1 MTDTHS
7 KPSPNKN
14 PAPSY
19 KSSLMQ
25 SVIGL
30 VIFAIITA
38 GVVSFTR
45 LMTAERIDENR
56 ALAQAKILYD
66 LAPAS
71 DYQLDLD
78 NPIELP
84 AAPQL
89 GHNQP
94 FTVYLAYKNG
104 QPALIILPLTAP
116 DGYTGDINLLMALS
130 LQGEIKGVRIL
141 EHRETPGLGDR
152 IEERKSNWV
161 KRFEGRSLNNPNLDG
176 WAVKKDGGEF
186 DQFTGATITPR
197 AVVNVIKRSL
207 LWWQDS
213 DPLLLKTSSEKQPNQ
228 SGAE

>member
-1 MTDTHS
+1 MTN
-7 KPSPNKN
+7 SPAPKA
-14 PAPSY
+14 APSY
-19 KSSLMQ
+19 KSSLIQ

-45 LMTAERIDENR
+45 LMTAERIDKNR

-66 LAPAS
+66 LAPPSEYA
-71 DYQLDLD
+71 LDLD
-78 NPIELP
+78 NPLELP

-89 GHNQP
+89 GHSQP
-94 FTVYLAYKNG
+94 FTVYLAYKND

-161 KRFEGRSLNNPNLDG
+161 EQFASRSLSNPNLAG

-207 LWWQDS
+207 IWLESFDLELNS
-213 DPLLLKTSSEKQPNQ
+213 LEPNPL
-228 SGAE
+228 GAEE